1 MDNQS
6 KGDHGYL
13 LCVYFI
19 ITKNYG
25 CVASFHPHNYLIIT
39 NLSENE
45 VEVCRDLENLRWKGV
60 ERVTMISLLGFR
72 LPTSYPK
79 SIWLLWIPHL
89 VAHASR
95 LFWSPRDRIL

>member
-1 MDNQS
+1 MDKQS
-6 KGDHGYL
+6 KGYHGYL
-13 LCVYFI
+13 LCVFFI
-19 ITKNYG
+19 FTKNYG

-39 NLSENE
+39 NLSDNE

-60 ERVTMISLLGFR
+60 EGVTMISRLGFR

-79 SIWLLWIPHL
+79 SRWFLWVPHL
-89 VAHASR
+89 VAHDRR